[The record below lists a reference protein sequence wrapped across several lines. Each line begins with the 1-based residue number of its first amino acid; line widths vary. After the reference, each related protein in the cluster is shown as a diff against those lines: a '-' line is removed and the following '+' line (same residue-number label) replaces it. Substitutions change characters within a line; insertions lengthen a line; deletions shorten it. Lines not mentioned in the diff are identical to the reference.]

1 MKKLTNLNE
10 VLAFLLEGMYEGE
23 KELQH
28 QLPTFSERVRNPR
41 LKEEINK
48 YLERS
53 IEKRSKLKRIFSYLL
68 VPASKRKNKVVEV
81 LFKETRELA
90 DKASESYLRDVVFAA
105 CLQSVNH
112 YNAANYRA
120 ALALAVALNLE
131 QVTDLLHEILR
142 WENETFIALEKIAFE
157 ELGKDE
163 SVAST

>member
-10 VLAFLLEGMYEGE
+10 VLAFQLEGMYEGE

-28 QLPTFSERVRNPR
+28 QLPNFSESARNPR
-41 LKEEINK
+41 LKEEMKK

-53 IEKRSKLKRIFSYLL
+53 FEKRSKLKRIFSYLL

-90 DKASESYLRDVVFAA
+90 DKATEGYLRDVVFAA
-105 CLQSVNH
+105 FLQSINH

-120 ALALAVALNLE
+120 SLALAVDLNLD
-131 QVTDLLHEILR
+131 QVTDLLHEILQ
-142 WENETFIALEKIAFE
+142 WENETFVALEKIAFE
-157 ELGKDE
+157 ELRKQE